1 MLIQNQVG
9 PVATTT
15 SISAGLQA
23 PARAGQLGDMIVSE
37 LHGRYY
43 ETTYR
48 RNGFVAAN
56 PTGVTT
62 VAFTSGTTVTG
73 ITGTVLYNPVGSLVN
88 LVVNKVGFAFP
99 VINTT
104 VNTVIL
110 AAGYNATTAPS
121 SITALTVRS
130 NFVGVGAA
138 GTGLVYS
145 VATLP
150 TAPNTIA
157 HLASMPTATTLPA
170 TTFYDLE
177 GSVVLPAGAY
187 LCLITSGA
195 TPTSGFQ
202 GSISWEEVPV

>member
-48 RNGFVAAN
+48 RNGFIAAN

-73 ITGTVLYNPVGSLVN
+73 VTGTILYNPIGSLIN
-88 LVVNKVGFAFP
+88 CVVNKVGFAFP

-110 AAGYNATTAPS
+110 AAGYNNTTAPS
-121 SITALTVRS
+121 STTALTVRS
-130 NFVGVGAA
+130 NFVGVGTA

-157 HLASMPTATTLPA
+157 QLASMPSATTLPSVS
-170 TTFYDLE
+170 FVDLE
-177 GSVVLPAGAY
+177 GSIILPAGAY
-187 LCLITSGA
+187 LCLITTAAS
-195 TPTSGFQ
+195 PTSGFQ
-202 GSISWEEVPV
+202 GSISWEEVPI